1 MNNLLQFP
9 DSTIVDKLI
18 PKAQFVKA
26 SSTPT
31 AIRTLLADEFE
42 QIRLLYVL
50 RPDTVNVAD
59 GNEVKEIDVFYFRCK
74 SEYYSINPFC
84 GLDDLIPR
92 HTIYIIEHGN
102 KTDLLMQHKRRSVVA
117 GAVKRTREVSKLLT
131 DVNLESRP
139 LKVEGQS
146 LYKGYSDAWKKCPW
160 NEASCTIKEN
170 HGGVNI
176 HPKLPRVFTA
186 REMARLQSFPD
197 DFIFEGPKNKQL
209 VQIGNAVPPLLGKA
223 IGLAVRY
230 SNGDLK

>member
-9 DSTIVDKLI
+9 ASTIVDKLI

-74 SEYYSINPFC
+74 TEYYSINPFC

-117 GAVKRTREVSKLLT
+117 GAVKWTREVSKLLT

-146 LYKGYSDAWKKCPW
+146 LDSIYFNFFSQMSGYQIDNSAAIS
-160 NEASCTIKEN
+160 EIKELESQ
-170 HGGVNI
+170 I
-176 HPKLPRVFTA
+176 AKLRREAESLQKRVRAEKQFNTQIELNSQA
-186 REMARLQSFPD
+186 RTLKRKIAELES
-197 DFIFEGPKNKQL
+197 KL
-209 VQIGNAVPPLLGKA
+209 
-223 IGLAVRY
+223 
-230 SNGDLK
+230 SDLTK

>member
-1 MNNLLQFP
+1 MQNLLQFP
-9 DSTIVDKLI
+9 VSTIVDKLI

-74 SEYYSINPFC
+74 TEYYSINPFC

-117 GAVKRTREVSKLLT
+117 GAVKWTGEVSKLLT

-146 LYKGYSDAWKKCPW
+146 LDSIYFNFFSQMFGYQIDNSAAIS
-160 NEASCTIKEN
+160 EIKELESQIAKLRREAESLQKKIRAEKQF
-170 HGGVNI
+170 NI
-176 HPKLPRVFTA
+176 QIELNSQARTLKRKIAELESKLNDIT
-186 REMARLQSFPD
+186 
-197 DFIFEGPKNKQL
+197 
-209 VQIGNAVPPLLGKA
+209 
-223 IGLAVRY
+223 
-230 SNGDLK
+230 